1 MNRNTQIGILVV
13 VIILST
19 GGWFAYDMYYTT
31 KHTSVV
37 TEPNDQTPVVTPTS
51 TEPGDV
57 LDFSKKIADI
67 SAQLTGKGVTN
78 EYKDV
83 TEPLDTGKRYL
94 FTFGDQAPDYQLYVM
109 SPDFALGVGEGGPT
123 SFTPRDMDFAAPWYG
138 MVAQLQKP
146 GHYREQN
153 IQESKKSEING
164 VHFYWIFGDFG
175 YAEPDLYV
183 QALANDKDTIGYLL
197 HVNTFDLDYAGK
209 GMKAIEEVENNPF
222 AQKIFSVIK

>member
-1 MNRNTQIGILVV
+1 MNRNTQIGILVAV
-13 VIILST
+13 VVLVV
-19 GGWFAYDMYYTT
+19 GGWFAYDMYTT
-31 KHTSVV
+31 KNTPVV
-37 TEPNDQTPVVTPTS
+37 TDPNGQTPVVTPTN

-67 SAQLTGKGVTN
+67 SAQLTAKGVTN
-78 EYKDV
+78 EYKEV
-83 TEPLDTGKRYL
+83 TESLDTGRRFM

-138 MVAQLQKP
+138 MVDQLQEL
-146 GHYREQN
+146 GYYREQN
-153 IQESKKSEING
+153 IQDSKKAEING
-164 VHFYWIFGDFG
+164 VYFYWIFGDFG
-175 YAEPDLYV
+175 FVEPDLHV

-197 HVNTFDLDYAGK
+197 HVNTFDLDYTGK